1 MPMGLKRVVVMKGLK
16 GLESDYVIC
25 AMKKYFEAFDS
36 SVLRKA
42 HLSKCK
48 SDLKQKCTQLLTSVS
63 GKVFHGI
70 LHGAIHFAWSV
81 SFENQLN
88 RSF

>member
-25 AMKKYFEAFDS
+25 AMKKCFEPFDS

-42 HLSKCK
+42 IVFKGNLHFAGLAV
-48 SDLKQKCTQLLTSVS
+48 LFRLT
-63 GKVFHGI
+63 
-70 LHGAIHFAWSV
+70 IHFGL
-81 SFENQLN
+81 FCPLLGQL
-88 RSF
+88 FKHTKI